1 MVGKNRNAKSKENN
15 GRCAQDQAG
24 WSNWITRQDS
34 SMSMV
39 CMEIAF
45 HLGAF
50 DEVPGSW
57 RRFSVRGRGL
67 ADPALNFHFV
77 VWLCTGILCLELR

>member
-1 MVGKNRNAKSKENN
+1 MVGKNRNAKSKENS
-15 GRCAQDQAG
+15 GTCLQDQAG

-34 SMSMV
+34 SMAMV
-39 CMEIAF
+39 CMENAF

-50 DEVPGSW
+50 DEVPGSEH
-57 RRFSVRGRGL
+57 RVSVRGWGL

-77 VWLCTGILCLELR
+77 AWLCMGILCLEMR